1 MMENQLNES
10 QIVEIRPINVKIQEK
25 SNSVTLIKR
34 YNYEGNNR
42 VEKPTAFLKGMKL
55 HQIDKSCRLRS
66 FTI

>member
-1 MMENQLNES
+1 MMENLEQI

-42 VEKPTAFLKGMKL
+42 VEKPTAFLKGML
-55 HQIDKSCRLRS
+55 AHRIDNTPRIRS
-66 FTI
+66 FLI